1 LYSIERER
9 VRELELMLFE
19 LRMDGGRG
27 GWLMLALV
35 STEVIKSSS
44 AKRDSTD
51 IGLVVLGHAAATTT
65 AISRMDNH
73 SSAIDTSKT

>member
-1 LYSIERER
+1 
-9 VRELELMLFE
+9 
-19 LRMDGGRG
+19 
-27 GWLMLALV
+27 MLALV

-73 SSAIDTSKT
+73 SSAIDTSNT